1 MQLLIL
7 EGQHNRFEVKYQLLG
22 LRIDS
27 MATNCWELVPLYGSG
42 TPNCWDSWSNFMKS
56 SASNWVL
63 YSFCWL
69 PIVGSF
75 LLIYGHPFWT
85 FIHSLLTNRTKV
97 HVSRISGP
105 SLSWS
110 IFQFLGCGLPHNL
123 TIVVVIVV
131 VSQIIVNYNVKSIFS
146 LYHTCFILV
155 SFCLSFCLLHWSIL
169 QLCWFQFEQNGNII
183 WIFFFFSSNLF
194 KHFSNFLNIHNG
206 FLVYTQE
213 HSSYEMFS
221 WKLTIEGFSVF

>member
-27 MATNCWELVPLYGSG
+27 MATNYWELVPLYGSR
-42 TPNCWDSWSNFMKS
+42 TPNCWDSWSKFMKNRTRS
-56 SASNWVL
+56 WIL

-75 LLIYGHPFWT
+75 LLIYRNPFWT

-97 HVSRISGP
+97 HVSRILGP

-110 IFQFLGCGLPHNL
+110 IFQFLGCGQPHNL
-123 TIVVVIVV
+123 IIVVVIVV
-131 VSQIIVNYNVKSIFS
+131 VSQIIINCNVKSIFS
-146 LYHTCFILV
+146 LYHTCFRQSSDCHFVHLCA
-155 SFCLSFCLLHWSIL
+155 SYTEGFCSCVDSKIV
-169 QLCWFQFEQNGNII
+169 QFEQNGNVI

-194 KHFSNFLNIHNG
+194 KHFSNFLNIYND
-206 FLVYTQE
+206 F
-213 HSSYEMFS
+213 FS
-221 WKLTIEGFSVF
+221 THRNIQVMKCSVGNWY